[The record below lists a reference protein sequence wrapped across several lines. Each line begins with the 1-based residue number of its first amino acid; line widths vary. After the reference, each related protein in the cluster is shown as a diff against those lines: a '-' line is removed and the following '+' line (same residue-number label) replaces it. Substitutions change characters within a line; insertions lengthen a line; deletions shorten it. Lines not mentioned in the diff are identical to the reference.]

1 MLVYHDDEPQLLD
14 ISFASVR
21 AKQREITA
29 VGRLARRAAS
39 RIFAVIM
46 LHPRSPATAA
56 AVSKAA

>member
-29 VGRLARRAAS
+29 VGRLARRAA
-39 RIFAVIM
+39 
-46 LHPRSPATAA
+46 
-56 AVSKAA
+56 